1 MKQSAPKKPVSSS
14 LARPVVSLDF
24 AFKRLFKDKA
34 DHRILAGF
42 LSALFKKEVS
52 IKAVL
57 DPAFVPKVEEGKSNC
72 VDVKVQI
79 DRKEIAIVEVQF
91 AYEHDFFQRILFGAS
106 TAVCEQLQEGEKYEK
121 IKKVYSV
128 DIVYFPLGRGD
139 DYIYHGSTT
148 FTGMNTGKLLALS
161 PEQKKKFRKTK
172 PGDLFPEYYI
182 INPNRFKSDDA
193 TTDIEEWVYY
203 LKKDEI
209 KDSFKAKGMEQ
220 AKERWGYY
228 NLSPELRRD
237 YRKEKDR
244 IRGLDGVVE
253 ASWDKGF
260 AKGEATGKAAGRA
273 EGREEGRAE
282 GARSEKLANARNL
295 KLAGVALDVIAQATG
310 LTVSEVEAL

>member
-1 MKQSAPKKPVSSS
+1 MKKSASKKSMKPS
-14 LARPVVSLDF
+14 LDRPVVSLDF

-42 LSALFKKEVS
+42 LSELFKKEVS

-91 AYEHDFFQRILFGAS
+91 AYEHDFFQRMLFGAS
-106 TAVCEQLQEGEKYEK
+106 TAVCEQLMEGDKYEK

-172 PGDLFPEYYI
+172 PGDLYPEYYI
-182 INPNRFKSDDA
+182 INPNRFKGEEA
-193 TTDIEEWVYY
+193 KTAIEEWVYY
-203 LKKDEI
+203 LKKSII
-209 KDSFKAKGMEQ
+209 KDSFTAKGMDA

-228 NLSPELRRD
+228 NLPPELQRA

-260 AKGEATGKAAGRA
+260 AKGVADGK
-273 EGREEGRAE
+273 AE
-282 GARSEKLANARNL
+282 GARSKAVETARTLKALGKLSAEE
-295 KLAGVALDVIAQATG
+295 IAQATG
-310 LTVSEVEAL
+310 LPAEEIVAL